1 MSEWERDGLVD
12 AVVRELRRPVA
23 MNPMLDA
30 RVMAEI
36 RAGHRRQSA
45 LAACWAWLR
54 RPRNL
59 TLTPLGG
66 LAFAGAAFAFVMITV
81 QAARQPSLRS
91 ERESAAVAMTPGAVV
106 SDVVHDANDAQS
118 VRFVLV
124 APRAASVSLVGD
136 FNDWQLGATPLQATA
151 QGRTWVVDV
160 PLTPG
165 RHRYAFVVDGEQWL
179 PDPVAPPAPGDDF
192 GQPSSVVTVSASMPG
207 RIT

>member
-12 AVVRELRRPVA
+12 AVVRELRRPVSID
-23 MNPMLDA
+23 PMLDA

-36 RAGHRRQSA
+36 KAGHRRQSA
-45 LAACWAWLR
+45 LAACWEWLR
-54 RPRNL
+54 RPRSL

-66 LAFAGAAFAFVMITV
+66 LAFAGAMFAFVVITV
-81 QAARQPSLRS
+81 QAARQPSLRG
-91 ERESAAVAMTPGAVV
+91 ERETAALAMTRGATVLATA
-106 SDVVHDANDAQS
+106 DAAQP

-124 APRAASVSLVGD
+124 APRAASVTLVGD
-136 FNDWQLGATPLQATA
+136 FNDWQLDATPLRATA
-151 QGRTWVVDV
+151 QGQTWVVDV

-165 RHRYAFVVDGEQWL
+165 RHRYAFVVNGEQWL